1 MDYTKVPRSII
12 YQDKTDIGEFGI
24 DDESSLMGRFYNGM
38 LDQKFMRKRVDAAE
52 ILLEVFNNAFYL
64 CTLITIEKRPR
75 IYLPKYV
82 AIASDNNKDKVWEYE
97 IMPSTMALVY
107 SLLVCSGTFSTKD
120 KFMLS
125 IVDYFRVVMSYG
137 SEISNEIFFELVITP
152 NKLQTTT
159 VDKNSEQLTTSSLPD
174 LLKFNA
180 REIPS
185 LFILDSSI
193 NSEELIDGLDYI
205 LCELLN
211 SKYEDAREWIL
222 PLIEERVKDY
232 FDMAR
237 YFDDKP
243 RKRKSVDATIKLE
256 NAYEKMGL
264 EWKGL
269 YAEDESTNYDDDQD
283 LSEAESNIFDDT
295 AQLQTRI
302 KELEEEKEQ
311 LRKENEEL
319 KEYKALMDT
328 PLDGIEADSKVG
340 LAIIMKLMKN
350 DGANFEKSKN
360 KMIGAQAMKMMTGRS
375 ESACKQ
381 IFSVPLSKNYHA
393 KKIYELNGYLQE
405 LGMKTLL

>member
-38 LDQKFMRKRVDAAE
+38 LDQTFMSKRVDAAE

-125 IVDYFRVVMSYG
+125 IVDYFRDVTLY
-137 SEISNEIFFELVITP
+137 EISNEIFFKLVITP

-159 VDKNSEQLTTSSLPD
+159 VDDNSEHSASMPLPD
-174 LLKFNA
+174 WLNFKA
-180 REIPS
+180 REIIS
-185 LFILDSSI
+185 FFFIDS
-193 NSEELIDGLDYI
+193 NVKCEELIDGLDYI

-222 PLIEERVKDY
+222 SHIVGRVGDY
-232 FDMAR
+232 YDEAR
-237 YFDDKP
+237 FSDVIP
-243 RKRKSVDATIKLE
+243 RKRKGFEAIRKLQ

-264 EWKGL
+264 KWKPL
-269 YAEDESTNYDDDQD
+269 YADYDLSDNDDDQNLLEEVD
-283 LSEAESNIFDDT
+283 NNNETE
-295 AQLQTRI
+295 QLQARI
-302 KELEEEKEQ
+302 KELEEENEQ

-340 LAIIMKLMKN
+340 LAIIKELMKN

-360 KMIGAQAMKMMTGRS
+360 KTIGAQALKMMTGRS

-393 KKIYELNGYLQE
+393 KKICELNGYLQE